1 MMKRLIIILILALAE
16 GCITPPDN
24 PLIGEYVI
32 TDVDCNDASL
42 QDKLKHI
49 CVGKYIYRSR
59 SDVKR
64 WATYVPNIPN
74 PYSHTNNT
82 IWESPYLLM
91 LYNNNRLKWI
101 DSLSGFMPL
110 NSDYFLRAKFNVS
123 QERGEIFLSS
133 SPSTTDFAPIKFK
146 IKYSN
151 PLLFVYE
158 TPCYSDLLDIGDV
171 IALYYNDDY
180 IFNTYEMTVHTYGK
194 RCDFING
201 EPKYQ
206 ATKKFQLVISV
217 DLKHKGDRD
226 DTKMLEFYEECS
238 FEPPHDFIRY
248 ELPAP
253 IIVSKWINNEYSVSY
268 TDTSDGIYQRRFDFS
283 FEISPDVLPE

>member
-1 MMKRLIIILILALAE
+1 MKPLIVILILAFAG
-16 GCITPPDN
+16 GCITPPDK

-32 TDVDCNDASL
+32 IDVECPIARL
-42 QDKLKHI
+42 QDTLKSI

-64 WATYVPNIPN
+64 WATQRPYIPH
-74 PYSHTNNT
+74 PLAKSGT

-91 LYNNNRLKWI
+91 LYNNNELKWI
-101 DSLSGFMPL
+101 DSLSGFMPQ
-110 NSDYFLRAKFNVS
+110 NSDYFLRAKFNIS

-133 SPSTTDFAPIKFK
+133 SPSMANFPSVKFK

-151 PLLFVYE
+151 PLLYVYE
-158 TPCYSDLLDIGDV
+158 TPRYSDLVDIGDV
-171 IALYYNDDY
+171 IALYYNDNY

-201 EPKYQ
+201 ELKYQ
-206 ATKKFQLVISV
+206 ATEKFQLVISV
-217 DLKHKGDRD
+217 DLKHKGDWD
-226 DTKMLEFYEECS
+226 DTKMLEFYEERS
-238 FEPPHDFIRY
+238 SEPCDYTRY

-253 IIVSKWINNEYSVSY
+253 IIVSKWGDNKYSVSY
-268 TDTSDGIYQRRFDFS
+268 TDKSDGSYQRSFDFS
-283 FEISPDVLPE
+283 FKMSPDMLPK